1 MHDVN
6 RSFKE
11 ANREI
16 HGLTAPLERRVLAAL
31 ARRMPA
37 WVTPDH
43 LTTLGLAATLL
54 AGVAYLASRF
64 WPEALHLVNLALLV
78 NWFGD
83 SLDGTLARHRRR
95 CRPRYGFY
103 VDHIVDAFG
112 ALFVIG
118 GLAFSGLLTP
128 AVGAAFLIS
137 YFLMAINVYLATY
150 TLGVFK
156 ISYGPIGGT
165 ELRLLLAGLNLFVLH
180 CPTLPVAGTSVLVF
194 DFAFGAVTLL
204 LAALAV
210 ATSVRNTARLYRLER
225 LTTPGAYSTDTSKS
239 AFSQRAASGQ

>member
-1 MHDVN
+1 MHDTSS
-6 RSFKE
+6 RPFKE

-31 ARRMPA
+31 ARWMPA

-43 LTTLGLAATLL
+43 LTTLGLAATLG
-54 AGVAYLASRF
+54 AGGAYLASRW
-64 WPEALHLVNLALLV
+64 WPAALHVVNLALLL

-103 VDHIVDAFG
+103 VDHIIDAFG

-118 GLAFSGLLTP
+118 GLAFSGLMTP
-128 AVGAAFLIS
+128 AVGAAFLIV
-137 YFLMAINVYLATY
+137 YYLMAINVYLATY

-165 ELRLLLAGLNLFVLH
+165 ELRILLAGLNLLVLH
-180 CPTLPVAGTSVLVF
+180 YPAVHIAGASILFF
-194 DFAFGAVTLL
+194 DIAASAVTVL
-204 LAALAV
+204 LAGVAV
-210 ATSVRNTARLYRLER
+210 TTTIRNTARLFALER
-225 LTTPGAYSTDTSKS
+225 LTAVYTRSEDGCRSNA
-239 AFSQRAASGQ
+239 R